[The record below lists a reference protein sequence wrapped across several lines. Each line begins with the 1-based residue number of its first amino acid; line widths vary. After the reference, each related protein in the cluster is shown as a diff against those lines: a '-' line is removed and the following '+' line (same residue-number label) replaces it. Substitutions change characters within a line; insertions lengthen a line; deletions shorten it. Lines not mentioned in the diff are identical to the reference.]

1 MNFLTDIYSKVLGT
15 NSKKLVKGS
24 LDGSGFTEDFD
35 NEEGFVLYSAT
46 ESKRYKAADSN
57 STVNNCISY
66 ESFQQSS
73 TYSPAAST
81 LHITTEAKVK
91 ETVFPRRD
99 ETFLTVSDL
108 PMELSKLLQV
118 MQQMNQQAAGAVMTR
133 SPPNVEQYHYDF
145 TLERNVLEGF
155 ERV

>member
-35 NEEGFVLYSAT
+35 NEGGFVLYSTT

-57 STVNNCISY
+57 NCISY
-66 ESFQQSS
+66 ENFQQSS

-91 ETVFPRRD
+91 ETVFSRRD

-108 PMELSKLLQV
+108 PMELSKPLQL
-118 MQQMNQQAAGAVMTR
+118 MQQMNQQAAGAVTTR